1 MVTDIKDTS
10 AIVSINYK
18 SLIVPCLKVYVNLT
32 KHYCW
37 RYAYVL
43 NCRGYFVPNIVL
55 KNFISFF
62 LKLHPNKET
71 FSLCVNEQ
79 TILPDFK

>member
-1 MVTDIKDTS
+1 M
-10 AIVSINYK
+10 
-18 SLIVPCLKVYVNLT
+18 
-32 KHYCW
+32 
-37 RYAYVL
+37 L

-55 KNFISFF
+55 MNFISFF

-79 TILPDFK
+79 TIFLTSKDCMCFPNKILTNYRQSNRQKS